1 MLVLT
6 VREEGRVHLTDDR
19 GRVSTV
25 TVIRTLE
32 GKAKLG
38 FDFPEDVAILRG
50 EVAARNQQDEQ
61 RAR

>member
-6 VREEGRVHLTDDR
+6 VRDEGRVYLTDDR

-25 TVIRTLE
+25 TVIRTLDS
-32 GKAKLG
+32 KVKLG

-50 EVAARNQQDEQ
+50 EVAAKLQHDEKAG
-61 RAR
+61 R